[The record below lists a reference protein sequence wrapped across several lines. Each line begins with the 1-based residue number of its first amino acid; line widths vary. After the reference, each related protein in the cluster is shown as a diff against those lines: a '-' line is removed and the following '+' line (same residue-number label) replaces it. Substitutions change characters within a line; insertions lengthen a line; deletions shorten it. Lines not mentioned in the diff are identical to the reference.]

1 MGGGWLVGNYSENN
15 ATSWIHLASWN
26 LPDFEL
32 SWESKMESSVAT
44 TLYKYWSNIGQ
55 YWSNIGQIFLKF
67 CIHIVKILL
76 INFAFYIKILETTE
90 IAKRGN
96 RH

>member
-55 YWSNIGQIFLKF
+55 IFLKF

-76 INFAFYIKILETTE
+76 INFAFYSIKILETTE